1 MEALACSF
9 SLIVDEYIHV
19 LKWDHVDHQWEAVIE
34 ELYRTSLIHTYF
46 HIIIMFFILL
56 CDLELDEICML
67 IQHSFDTFYVMD
79 LPCTVVLVAFRAMWY
94 FYRCNNKKY
103 ICLCTQL
110 FMYTCRIVTL
120 ISKVK
125 WIKWLSTIGVT
136 VDMNI
141 S

>member
-1 MEALACSF
+1 MWIISGK
-9 SLIVDEYIHV
+9 H
-19 LKWDHVDHQWEAVIE
+19 WEAVIE
-34 ELYRTSLIHTYF
+34 ELYRTSLFHTYF

-56 CDLELDEICML
+56 CDLELDEMCML
-67 IQHSFDTFYVMD
+67 IQHSFDTFYVVD
-79 LPCTVVLVAFRAMWY
+79 LPCTDVLVLFRAMGY
-94 FYRCNNKKY
+94 FYRCNNKKF

-110 FMYTCRIVTL
+110 FMYTCRKVTL
-120 ISKVK
+120 ISKLT